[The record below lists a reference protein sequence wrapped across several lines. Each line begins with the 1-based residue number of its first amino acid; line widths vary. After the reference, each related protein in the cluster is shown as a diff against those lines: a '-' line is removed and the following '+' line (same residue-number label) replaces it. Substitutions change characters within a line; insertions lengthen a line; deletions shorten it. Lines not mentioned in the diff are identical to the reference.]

1 MRLTSPA
8 ILLVVIS
15 APLVTAQQPHQL
27 SVNVGKCLEC
37 LFAQR
42 LIRSPTRG
50 ATQLDV
56 QHEIACIGYVEGVA
70 QGESEEV
77 AYVLAMTSK
86 EPPGRFCLPEES
98 ENGQLVRIV
107 LKYIGKHPE
116 EAHYSTAF
124 LIASALREAFPCTTH
139 K

>member
-1 MRLTSPA
+1 MRLTSLA

-15 APLVTAQQPHQL
+15 APLVTAQQPQEL
-27 SVNVGKCLEC
+27 PSTSGNAFVRICSTIDTK
-37 LFAQR
+37 
-42 LIRSPTRG
+42 PDKG

>member
-1 MRLTSPA
+1 MRLCSA
-8 ILLVVIS
+8 IDKK
-15 APLVTAQQPHQL
+15 T
-27 SVNVGKCLEC
+27 EE
-37 LFAQR
+37 
-42 LIRSPTRG
+42 
-50 ATQLDV
+50 ATHTDIN
-56 QHEIACIGYVEGVA
+56 HEIACLGYVEGVA

-77 AYVLAMTSK
+77 AYVLTMTGK
-86 EPPGRFCLPEES
+86 EPPGRFCVPEES
-98 ENGQLVRIV
+98 ENGQVVRIV